1 MHLLGKIDGLEP
13 GGEGPHQITRQC
25 RRTVPDAR
33 GELGARLLV
42 AFAAADGGHP
52 VELHQ
57 LEQLLSALLAQ
68 YLADKRAQRVDVVA
82 QGRMLRG
89 KLDVAAI
96 HDKRPAFYP
105 IGRGSPCQQDGFGA
119 LELLRLAVDHDDVA
133 VAQYGLSGGL
143 TAEDALTPDAGEG
156 NLDSTAVD
164 IAQGAAHRPRPWRD
178 HH

>member
-1 MHLLGKIDGLEP
+1 MRKP
-13 GGEGPHQITRQC
+13 ASSCSTSPS
-25 RRTVPDAR
+25 P
-33 GELGARLLV
+33 
-42 AFAAADGGHP
+42 
-52 VELHQ
+52 
-57 LEQLLSALLAQ
+57 
-68 YLADKRAQRVDVVA
+68 
-82 QGRMLRG
+82 
-89 KLDVAAI
+89 
-96 HDKRPAFYP
+96 RPAPFRAASASSTP
-105 IGRGSPCQQDGFGA
+105 PGCGRGSPCQQDGFGA